1 MSTTIRINKDVK
13 ELLKLKSVETGVSQI
28 DLANRYILYGIKY
41 DDTPSKPIK
50 SIEEIEKLLN
60 YDEIRESVEEIDLKD
75 YEYEIPQGISL
86 VKEGE
91 ENKPINTE
99 EEIKKILKY
108 DKPEGDDVSRS
119 IAGIIKTEEVTDAVK
134 LKKERLNERYK

>member
-50 SIEEIEKLLN
+50 SIEEIEKLLKKGIEN
-60 YDEIRESVEEIDLKD
+60 GNVRNPEQLKFFKD
-75 YEYEIPQGISL
+75 
-86 VKEGE
+86 
-91 ENKPINTE
+91 
-99 EEIKKILKY
+99 IKKIKEMAENFVDALLEFWEYLGIK
-108 DKPEGDDVSRS
+108 
-119 IAGIIKTEEVTDAVK
+119 IIKK
-134 LKKERLNERYK
+134 

>member
-1 MSTTIRINKDVK
+1 MSTTIRINRDVK
-13 ELLKLKSVETGVSQI
+13 ELLKLKSVETGISQI
-28 DLANRYILYGIKY
+28 DLANRYILNGIKY
-41 DDTPSKPIK
+41 DDTPNKPIK

-60 YDEIRESVEEIDLKD
+60 YDEMRECVEEIDLED

-91 ENKPINTE
+91 ENKPINSE

-119 IAGIIKTEEVTDAVK
+119 IAGIIKTDEITDSVK
-134 LKKERLNERYK
+134 LKKESLKARHK